1 MKKIVVVNAS
11 PRVNMNTGTLVLE
24 AAKGA
29 ESEGAEVHVFD
40 LYRLDKVHGCMSCFA
55 CKLKPNEGRCVF
67 RDGLEPVLEAIRNA
81 DGLVIGT
88 PNYLGDVSAGFHAL
102 YERLI
107 FQSLTYQ
114 KEPRRYDIHRIPV
127 LFVMTSNCPEEF
139 YPVLGY
145 RKMLKTYQKAL
156 DEAVGN
162 TKVFIAGDTLQVKD
176 YSRFNWTMFDAA
188 SKLERHEKV
197 FPEEQQKAFK
207 LGAQMV
213 RKTW

>member
-11 PRVNMNTGTLVLE
+11 PRVNMNTGTLIRE

-29 ESEGAEVHVFD
+29 ESEGAEVQIID

-55 CKLKPNEGRCVF
+55 CKLKPNEGKCVY

-114 KEPRRYDIHRIPV
+114 KEPRRYDIRRIPV

-162 TKVFIAGDTLQVKD
+162 TKVLIAGDTLQVKD

-188 SKLERHEKV
+188 SKQERHEKV
-197 FPEEQQKAFK
+197 FPEERKKVFE
-207 LGAQMV
+207 LGAQMI
-213 RKTW
+213 KKPW

>member
-11 PRVNMNTGTLVLE
+11 PRVNMNTGTLVRE

-29 ESEGAEVHVFD
+29 ESEGAEVQIID

-55 CKLKPNEGRCVF
+55 CKLKPNEGKCVY

-114 KEPRRYDIHRIPV
+114 KEPRRYDIRRIPV

-156 DEAVGN
+156 DEAVGK
-162 TKVFIAGDTLQVKD
+162 TKVFIAGNTLQVKD

-188 SKLERHEKV
+188 SKQERHEKV
-197 FPEEQQKAFK
+197 FPEERKKVFE
-207 LGAQMV
+207 LGAQMI
-213 RKTW
+213 KKPW